1 MRVWDEFIING
12 WKTIFEI
19 ILTLLKLKE
28 KILIKLEGDELV
40 DYLVNKINKDDIF
53 RNKNFEKFEEMK
65 KFFVVNND
73 LITYIEEEIKLEMKI
88 QKKLNY
94 Q

>member
-1 MRVWDEFIING
+1 M
-12 WKTIFEI
+12 
-19 ILTLLKLKE
+19 
-28 KILIKLEGDELV
+28 
-40 DYLVNKINKDDIF
+40 NKINKDDIF

-73 LITYIEEEIKLEMKI
+73 LITYIEEEIKLGMKI
-88 QKKLNY
+88 QKKLNH